1 LPPGPANLA
10 LLGEASYACFV
21 RPIRLALAAA
31 FSSALVLASSLAAA
45 SPIDLRSIRVT
56 DEAAFGRVAGAEVK
70 LTLDPELQR
79 AATRILT
86 SSSAH
91 EGAIVVSDV
100 RTGRVLAWVTRGDR
114 DYVVAPFAPSASLFK
129 IVTAAALLEGGRV
142 TTATRECYDGGE
154 HAIVPADLE
163 RRGSVCSS
171 LGEALGS
178 SINLVFARLAKKHL
192 APPEIRKKAADLGF
206 SGEVPIDV
214 NVAPSELTIP
224 EDPFG
229 MARASAGFW
238 NGHLSPLG
246 ALFAMQ
252 TIAND
257 GERVRLSILDHGGP
271 TARAS
276 AGRAMS
282 AGVAASMTRMLEITT
297 RRGTAAKAF
306 RRPDGTPALPS
317 IPVAAKTG
325 TLIGGKP
332 TRMYSWFAAFAPS
345 TRPEIAITVMLGND
359 IRWHTKANIVGRQ
372 VLEAYFGV
380 APAKAQAAVASP
392 AKRKR

>member
-1 LPPGPANLA
+1 M
-10 LLGEASYACFV
+10 
-21 RPIRLALAAA
+21 RPIRSALAAA
-31 FSSALVLASSLAAA
+31 LALALALAPRLVAA
-45 SPIDLRSIRVT
+45 SPVDLRSIRVT
-56 DEAAFGRVAGAEVK
+56 NDAAFGRVGGAEVK
-70 LTLDPELQR
+70 LTIDPDLQR
-79 AATRILT
+79 AVARILT
-86 SSSAH
+86 NSSAH
-91 EGAIVVSDV
+91 EGAIVASDV
-100 RTGRVLAWVTRGDR
+100 RTGRILAWATRGDR

-129 IVTAAALLEGGRV
+129 IVTASALLEGGRV
-142 TTATRECYDGGE
+142 NPATRECYEGGE

-163 RRGSVCSS
+163 RRGSACAS
-171 LGEALGS
+171 LSEALGS

-192 APPEIRKKAADLGF
+192 SPPEIRRKAIDLGF

-238 NGHLSPLG
+238 NGRLSPLG

-257 GERVRLSILDHGGP
+257 GERVRLAILDHGGP

-306 RRPDGTPALPS
+306 KRPDGTPALPS

-345 TRPEIAITVMLGND
+345 TKPEIAITVMLGND

-372 VLEAYFGV
+372 LLEAYFKI
-380 APAKAQAAVASP
+380 APPNAQATAASP
-392 AKRKR
+392 SKRKR

>member
-1 LPPGPANLA
+1 M
-10 LLGEASYACFV
+10 

-31 FSSALVLASSLAAA
+31 LASALVLATSLAAA
-45 SPIDLRSIRVT
+45 SPVDLRSLRVT
-56 DEAAFGRVAGAEVK
+56 DEAVFGRIGGAEVK
-70 LTLDPELQR
+70 LTLDPALQR

-86 SSSAH
+86 NSSAH
-91 EGAIVVSDV
+91 EGAIVASDV
-100 RTGRVLAWVTRGDR
+100 RTGRILAWVTRGDR

-129 IVTAAALLEGGRV
+129 IVTTAALLEGGRV
-142 TTATRECYDGGE
+142 NPGTRECYEGGE

-163 RRGSVCSS
+163 RRGSACTS

-192 APPEIRKKAADLGF
+192 APPDIRRKAADLGF
-206 SGEVPIDV
+206 LGEVPIDV
-214 NVAPSELTIP
+214 SVAPSELTIP
-224 EDPFG
+224 DDPFG

-238 NGHLSPLG
+238 NGRLSPLG

-257 GERVRLSILDHGGP
+257 GERVRLAVLDHGGQ

-276 AGRAMS
+276 SGRAIS
-282 AGVAASMTRMLEITT
+282 AGIAASMTRMMEITT

-317 IPVAAKTG
+317 ISVAAKTG

-332 TRMYSWFAAFAPS
+332 TRMYSWFAGFAPS
-345 TRPEIAITVMLGND
+345 NKPEIAISVMLGND
-359 IRWHTKANIVGRQ
+359 IRWTTKANIVGRQ

-380 APAKAQAAVASP
+380 TPAKAVATAASP

>member
-1 LPPGPANLA
+1 MALA
-10 LLGEASYACFV
+10 LAASYHGCV
-21 RPIRLALAAA
+21 RPIRLAFAAA
-31 FSSALVLASSLAAA
+31 LTSALALATSLAGA
-45 SPIDLRSIRVT
+45 SPVDLRAVRVT
-56 DEAAFGRVAGAEVK
+56 DEAAFGRVGGAEVK

-86 SSSAH
+86 NSSAH
-91 EGAIVVSDV
+91 EGAIVASDV
-100 RTGRVLAWVTRGDR
+100 RTGRILAWVTRGDR

-129 IVTAAALLEGGRV
+129 IVTATALLEGGRV
-142 TTATRECYDGGE
+142 NPNTRECYEGGE
-154 HAIVPADLE
+154 HAIVPEDLE
-163 RRGSVCSS
+163 RRGSACAS
-171 LGEALGS
+171 LGDALGNS
-178 SINLVFARLAKKHL
+178 VNLVFARLAKKHL
-192 APPEIRKKAADLGF
+192 APPEIRRKAADLGF

-214 NVAPSELTIP
+214 SVAPSELTIP

-238 NGHLSPLG
+238 NGRLSPLG

-282 AGVAASMTRMLEITT
+282 PAIAASMTRMLEITT

-325 TLIGGKP
+325 TLIGGRP

-345 TRPEIAITVMLGND
+345 TKPEIAITVMLGND

-372 VLEAYFGV
+372 LLEAYFGL
-380 APAKAQAAVASP
+380 ASPSPKAQAQAASP
-392 AKRKR
+392 AKRKH